1 MITRIF
7 TPENLARIPELV
19 AQGLSPGDI
28 AAQLGC
34 KSTSLITICSTK
46 RISLR
51 RPGEQRERGSGVKT
65 LTKSS
70 YRITPPSRPP
80 PSPEFVPPAEP
91 PTMPLRLSDSARR
104 GLQFAAY
111 RKGVSTAKF
120 ATLLLETIAADNLYA
135 AVLDEAAA

>member
-1 MITRIF
+1 MAARCAEARPRTARGSTRAARGRRMRARKIF
-7 TPENLARIPELV
+7 TAEAIARIPELV
-19 AQGLSPGDI
+19 AQGLSPDDI

-51 RPGEQRERGSGVKT
+51 RPDEQRKRGPGVKT

-70 YRITPPSRPP
+70 YRTPPP

-120 ATLLLETIAADNLYA
+120 A
-135 AVLDEAAA
+135 